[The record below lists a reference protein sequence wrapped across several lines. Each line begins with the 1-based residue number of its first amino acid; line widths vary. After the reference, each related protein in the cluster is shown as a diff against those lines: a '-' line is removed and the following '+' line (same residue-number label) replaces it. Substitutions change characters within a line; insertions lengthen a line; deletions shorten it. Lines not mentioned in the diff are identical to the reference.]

1 MKYILVA
8 LCLLIILGMVVFI
21 RGIKNAKEVDKKQP
35 FLNGDYNPDKD
46 VTLKKDCTTS

>member
-21 RGIKNAKEVDKKQP
+21 HGIKNAKEVDKNQP
-35 FLNGDYNPDKD
+35 FLNGDYDPDKD